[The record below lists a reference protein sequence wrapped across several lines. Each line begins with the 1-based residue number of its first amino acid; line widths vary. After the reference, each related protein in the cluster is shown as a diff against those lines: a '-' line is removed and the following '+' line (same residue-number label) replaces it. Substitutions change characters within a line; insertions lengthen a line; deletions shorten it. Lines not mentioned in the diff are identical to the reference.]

1 MVHPMSQALTDA
13 ITGGGV
19 PLSGADD
26 VITILDDANVDK
38 AVMMSL
44 AFLTRFV
51 PDDAGVSAEN
61 DFVAAEVAKFP
72 DRLMGFCGINPLYP
86 GALDEIDRCL
96 ALDGMVGI
104 KLGPSF
110 SGMDLTNAD
119 HVDALSAVFDKAR
132 EHDTPVQLHSQTPA
146 DPPMAPDA
154 LANLAGIMADH
165 PNVRVSYSHC
175 GGVINPGTSGQWL
188 RLMRPNPDS
197 AFLDLSICLKLFKDA
212 PLSERERIVWLLRTW
227 GLDRLLWGTDHVRF
241 FRPTRPEFETPKESL
256 ETLSRYPFT
265 KEEVDFILSGETA
278 SAWLNAVPSQGAV
291 FDARAHPV
299 SAVVLERLTGSS
311 RPDSGADE
319 LIALLDEAKVEKAM
333 FASFGFHARGAP
345 DDAASSA
352 ENDFTAEEVAKYP
365 DRLIGFC
372 GINPLYPGAL
382 DEVDRCLGLDGMVG
396 IKLQIPISGVDLT
409 NADHVAD
416 LLAVFAK
423 AEEHD
428 APVQLHSQTPSVP
441 PYAASASANLAAIIN
456 AHPDVR
462 VLHSHCGGFIDES
475 TRQLWLGTMRPNVDT
490 SFLDL
495 SDCLLLFEDAPIS
508 KREQMVWM
516 LRKWGIERVLWSSD
530 NLVLRG
536 PDSSLKP
543 LAALETLTKFP
554 FTQKELDIIRNN
566 DGSPWLSG
574 KAGQ

>member
-1 MVHPMSQALTDA
+1 MPKLRLIKPLAALLTVFILA
-13 ITGGGV
+13 LATAACAGAAGLEGPPGPPGAPGLPGISGQPGLAGLQGV
-19 PLSGADD
+19 PGNPGSSGLQGRPGA
-26 VITILDDANVDK
+26 
-38 AVMMSL
+38 
-44 AFLTRFV
+44 
-51 PDDAGVSAEN
+51 AGVPGEQGPAGPQG
-61 DFVAAEVAKFP
+61 AA
-72 DRLMGFCGINPLYP
+72 
-86 GALDEIDRCL
+86 
-96 ALDGMVGI
+96 
-104 KLGPSF
+104 GP
-110 SGMDLTNAD
+110 
-119 HVDALSAVFDKAR
+119 
-132 EHDTPVQLHSQTPA
+132 
-146 DPPMAPDA
+146 
-154 LANLAGIMADH
+154 
-165 PNVRVSYSHC
+165 
-175 GGVINPGTSGQWL
+175 
-188 RLMRPNPDS
+188 
-197 AFLDLSICLKLFKDA
+197 
-212 PLSERERIVWLLRTW
+212 
-227 GLDRLLWGTDHVRF
+227 
-241 FRPTRPEFETPKESL
+241 
-256 ETLSRYPFT
+256 
-265 KEEVDFILSGETA
+265 A
-278 SAWLNAVPSQGAV
+278 SAAFPTSIMLVPNEVEEGRPRIKVIGSGWQPDEAVAIEVYGPDGYHVFIGGAAADQSGTFEVTIRPRRRVREGGPLKPGLHGVVALGTVNGGASATLMVTSKPTIVEARGAV

-299 SAVVLERLTGSS
+299 SAAVLERLTGSS
-311 RPDSGADE
+311 MPASGADE
-319 LIALLDEAKVEKAM
+319 LIALLDEANVEKAM

-382 DEVDRCLGLDGMVG
+382 EEIDRCLDLDGMVG

-462 VLHSHCGGFIDES
+462 VLHSHCGGFMDEN
-475 TRQLWLGTMRPNVDT
+475 TRQLWLGTMRPNVET

-508 KREQMVWM
+508 KRELMVWM

-543 LAALETLTKFP
+543 LAALETLSKFP
-554 FTQKELDIIRNN
+554 FTQKEMDIIRNN
-566 DGSPWLSG
+566 DGSAWLSG